1 MPEFG
6 DETNMVVNILLVK
19 RRRLRTVLLSTGAL
33 FAGMAALIMLNFGGQ
48 RQAELSVM
56 GPTYTPRPIGQQAPA
71 GDGPILPGSAVKDV
85 RAAAPQ
91 KMAGTH
97 KGVAAAQPSAVSE
110 AGPKSRVEL
119 VVGVGA
125 DAKLWVDGQAHAC
138 AQRLT
143 LELSAGKHVLM
154 VKQGG
159 TTEIRKLSVTAGTGY
174 RVEFGEHGLVYQL
187 P

>member
-6 DETNMVVNILLVK
+6 DETKMVVNTLLVK
-19 RRRLRTVLLSTGAL
+19 RRRLRTVLLSTGVA
-33 FAGMAALIMLNFGGQ
+33 FASFAALVMLNFGGQ

-56 GPTYTPRPIGQQAPA
+56 GPTYTPRPMEQQAPA
-71 GDGPILPGSAVKDV
+71 NARTVLPSPAAKGF
-85 RAAAPQ
+85 RAAAP
-91 KMAGTH
+91 KHMAGNN
-97 KGVAAAQPSAVSE
+97 KDAAAAQPPADSE

-119 VVGVGA
+119 VVGPGA

-143 LELSAGKHVLM
+143 LELSAGKHILM

-159 TTEIRKLSVTAGTGY
+159 KTEIRKLSVTAGTGY